1 MESLIKRL
9 APQSFKS
16 WDQELTMKQTPLET
30 KIETIVRPVIADMGL
45 SLFSVK
51 IIGEGG
57 SKNVQIMA
65 EDPKTKN
72 LGVDQCAEISRAVS
86 AIMDVE
92 DPINGA
98 YRLEV
103 SSPGIDRPLRAIED
117 FKTYQG
123 YEIKLETD
131 IPLITGQ
138 RRFKGTLTGVE
149 GDTIR
154 VNTEQG
160 EAEIPFATI
169 AKARLVLTDRLIK
182 ASAIT

>member
-1 MESLIKRL
+1 
-9 APQSFKS
+9 
-16 WDQELTMKQTPLET
+16 MKQTPLET
-30 KIETIVRPVIADMGL
+30 KIEQIVRPVIDDMGL

-72 LGVDQCAEISRAVS
+72 LGVDQCAQISRAVS

-92 DPINGA
+92 DPINGT

-103 SSPGIDRPLRAIED
+103 SSPGIDRPLRALED

-123 YEIKLETD
+123 YEVKLETD
-131 IPLITGQ
+131 MPLLTGQ
-138 RRFKGTLTGVE
+138 KRFKGTLTGVE
-149 GDTIR
+149 GETICI
-154 VNTEQG
+154 NTEQG
-160 EAEIPFATI
+160 QAEIPFAII
-169 AKARLVLTDRLIK
+169 AKAKLVLTEKLIK